1 MAAQR
6 AAEDAFCGSVTAQL
20 RPSALRPIL
29 PAAKAALDAVMQTT
43 RKVAAAISIS
53 RRVTGLIRE
62 FIGRLLHTD
71 G

>member
-6 AAEDAFCGSVTAQL
+6 VAGDAFCGSVTAQL

-29 PAAKAALDAVMQTT
+29 PAAKAALEAVTQTT

-53 RRVTGLIRE
+53 RRITGLIRA
-62 FIGRLLHTD
+62 FMGRLLHTD